1 MTNDNK
7 QIANVIGG
15 AGEIGQLISLR
26 LAEAGT
32 KVAVLDLD
40 TAKATEVADEICGRH
55 GSDSAFGIGVD
66 IGQVDS
72 LKSARELVIEKWGPA
87 NILVNGAGWERYR
100 RFVDTDDAYRR
111 KIIEINLFG
120 VFNAIEVFLPD
131 MIRRKD
137 GRIVNISSEAGR
149 IGSPGESIYA
159 SAKAGVLGLTKTLA
173 REHGKDGITVN
184 AVCPGPIETP
194 LLEGFISGARSPEAF
209 RSSLERGIPMRRI
222 GQPADVVGIVAFL
235 AGPEAG
241 YLTGEVVSV
250 SGGLSMAG

>member
-1 MTNDNK
+1 MKENNYN
-7 QIANVIGG
+7 IATVIGG
-15 AGEIGQLISLR
+15 AGEIGRLISFR
-26 LAEAGT
+26 LAGAGV
-32 KVAVLDLD
+32 KVAVLDQN
-40 TAKATEVADEICGRH
+40 AANATEIANEICDRH
-55 GSDSAFGIGVD
+55 GSDSALAVEVD
-66 IGQVDS
+66 ITQVGS
-72 LKSARELVIEKWGPA
+72 LKSAREIATRKWGPA
-87 NILVNGAGWERYR
+87 NILINGAGWERYR

-131 MIRRKD
+131 MIRRKT

-194 LLEGFISGARSPEAF
+194 LLEGFIAGARSPEAF

-241 YLTGEVVSV
+241 YLTGEVISV

>member
-1 MTNDNK
+1 MKEENVSV
-7 QIANVIGG
+7 ANVVGG
-15 AGEIGQLISLR
+15 AGEIGRLISLR
-26 LAEAGT
+26 LAEAGVR
-32 KVAVLDLD
+32 VAVLDLD
-40 TAKATEVADEICGRH
+40 AARAKEVAAGICDRY
-55 GSDSAFGIGVD
+55 GSDMALGVGVD
-66 IGQVDS
+66 ISQTDS
-72 LKSARELVIEKWGPA
+72 LISAREIVTGTWGGA
-87 NILVNGAGWERYR
+87 DILINGAGWERYR

-131 MIRRKD
+131 MIRRKG

-194 LLEGFISGARSPEAF
+194 LLEGFIAGARSPEAF
-209 RSSLERGIPMRRI
+209 RNSLERGIPMRRI
-222 GQPADVVGIVAFL
+222 GQPADVAGIVAFL

-241 YLTGEVVSV
+241 YLTGEVISV

>member
-1 MTNDNK
+1 MTK
-7 QIANVIGG
+7 EKISIAIVVGG
-15 AGEIGQLISLR
+15 AGEIGRWISLR
-26 LAEAGT
+26 LAKADVR
-32 KVAVLDLD
+32 VAILDLD
-40 TAKATEVADEICGRH
+40 AARATAVADEICDRYGADRAL
-55 GSDSAFGIGVD
+55 AFEVD
-66 IGQVDS
+66 ISRTES
-72 LKSARELVIEKWGPA
+72 LISARDAVTRKWGPA
-87 NILVNGAGWERYR
+87 DILINGAGWERYR

-111 KIIEINLFG
+111 KIVEINLFG

-131 MIRRKD
+131 MIRGKA

-159 SAKAGVLGLTKTLA
+159 SAKSGVLGLTKTLA

-194 LLEGFISGARSPEAF
+194 LLEGFIAGARSPEVF
-209 RSSLERGIPMRRI
+209 RKSLEQGIPMRRI
-222 GQPADVVGIVAFL
+222 GQPWEVAGIVAFL

-241 YLTGEVVSV
+241 YLTGEVISV

>member
-1 MTNDNK
+1 MTDYNK

-15 AGEIGQLISLR
+15 AGEIGRLISFR
-26 LAEAGT
+26 LAEAGA

-40 TAKATEVADEICGRH
+40 TARATEVADEICGRH
-55 GSDSAFGIGVD
+55 GSDSAIGIGVD

-111 KIIEINLFG
+111 KIVEINLFG
-120 VFNAIEVFLPD
+120 VFNTLEVFLPD
-131 MIRRKD
+131 MIGLKG

-149 IGSPGESIYA
+149 IGSPGESVYA
-159 SAKAGVLGLTKTLA
+159 AAKAGVLGLTKTLA

-194 LLEGFISGARSPEAF
+194 LLEGFIAGARSPEAF
-209 RSSLERGIPMRRI
+209 RNSLERGIPMRRI

-241 YLTGEVVSV
+241 YLTGEVISV

>member
-1 MTNDNK
+1 MTK
-7 QIANVIGG
+7 EKLSVANVIGG
-15 AGEIGQLISLR
+15 AGEIGRLISLR
-26 LAEAGT
+26 LAEAGAR
-32 KVAVLDLD
+32 VAVLDLD
-40 TAKATEVADEICGRH
+40 AARAAEVAAGICDRFGRDRAL
-55 GSDSAFGIGVD
+55 GAGVD
-66 IGQVDS
+66 ITRTDS
-72 LKSARELVIEKWGPA
+72 LRSAREIVTGTWGPA
-87 NILVNGAGWERYR
+87 DILINGAGWERYR

-111 KIIEINLFG
+111 KIVEINLFG
-120 VFNAIEVFLPD
+120 VFNAVEVFLPD
-131 MIRRKD
+131 MIRGKG

-194 LLEGFISGARSPEAF
+194 LLQGFIAGARSPEAF
-209 RSSLERGIPMRRI
+209 RNSLERGIPMRRI
-222 GQPADVVGIVAFL
+222 GQPADVAGIVAFL

-241 YLTGEVVSV
+241 YLTGEVISV